1 MQKTTLNGKTYHT
14 LFDTGPDGAVLSRN
28 LESLKIDLPV
38 VDKIVLSH
46 WHRDHS
52 GGILQFLRL
61 RNEAGVHDQ
70 DIPPIA
76 VDLHPSRPI
85 ARGIAPGPTFDKV
98 MARLP
103 HDPTF
108 EEIRSLGGE
117 VQTNDEAHSIQND
130 TVFVSGE
137 IPRVTKWEKGILGG
151 VRWVSEEDGS
161 HESGGKWISEQVRR
175 DLLRVFDRNLCLH
188 EGNYRRTIRCR

>member
-1 MQKTTLNGKTYHT
+1 ML
-14 LFDTGPDGAVLSRN
+14 ARN

-61 RNEAGVHDQ
+61 RNGAGMHGQ

-76 VDLHPSRPI
+76 VDLHPSRPV
-85 ARGIAPGPTFDKV
+85 ARGIAPGPAFDKV

-108 EEIRSLGGE
+108 EEIRTLGGE
-117 VQTNDEAHSIQND
+117 VQMNDEAHSIQSD
-130 TVFVSGE
+130 TIFVSGE
-137 IPRVTKWEKGILGG
+137 IPRITEWEKGILGG
-151 VRWVSEEDGS
+151 VRWVPEEDGS
-161 HESGGKWISEQVRR
+161 QESRGKWIPEQVRR
-175 DLLRVFDRNLCLH
+175 DLLWVLIESLCLH
-188 EGNYRRTIRCR
+188 EGNC